1 MYEVGNKVSI
11 KTSWDIM
18 NAKVLTGEI
27 IAIKENNILII
38 HSTEK
43 NEDKPYLA
51 AKYYTEWNVA
61 DVLDENGNTYRV
73 HKAELTVPSQIHLR
87 ECLKNDVI
95 DDFEDESNNLKL
107 KSSKIP
113 DSAIH
118 YSPYEENKNELN
130 KYRGSTEDYQS

>member
-1 MYEVGNKVSI
+1 MYEVGDKVSI
-11 KTSWDIM
+11 KTSWTIM
-18 NAKVLTGEI
+18 NEKVLTGEI
-27 IAIKENNILII
+27 IAVKENNVLII

-51 AKYYTEWNVA
+51 AKYYTEWDIA
-61 DVLDENGNTYRV
+61 DILDENGDTYRV
-73 HKAELTVPSQIHLR
+73 HKAELTVPSEINLR

-95 DDFEDESNNLKL
+95 DDFEDESNRLKL

-118 YSPYEENKNELN
+118 YSPYEENKNEIN
-130 KYRGSTEDYQS
+130 KYRGSTEDYQI